1 MVFSSKDLQLYTGVV
16 AILIESALPLSV
28 FGIITAAMGL
38 SGVPE
43 SNPEHFLVA
52 WYTFN
57 ALFFAFCVRLFI
69 SLV

>member
-1 MVFSSKDLQLYTGVV
+1 
-16 AILIESALPLSV
+16 
-28 FGIITAAMGL
+28 MGL